1 MSPCSNTFW
10 FLRNSRIVFPNP
22 TLARKTFASNSSL
35 AGFPI
40 GASFGSTNVINSR
53 GLIEQ
58 RRRSQQG
65 HCFRSLPKE
74 INPGLPAVLQRKHG
88 FFERFSSLRAG
99 RRLPRFLKSIY
110 RDMRDGDGTSMR
122 LGFWSRWS
130 ILLTSEK
137 LNEGVASQRIQ
148 VVGHIAELPD
158 QPMR

>member
-10 FLRNSRIVFPNP
+10 FLLNSRIVFPNP

-74 INPGLPAVLQRKHG
+74 INPGLPA
-88 FFERFSSLRAG
+88 RFHRESTASLSASVRSAPG
-99 RRLPRFLKSIY
+99 DVSPLPQ
-110 RDMRDGDGTSMR
+110 
-122 LGFWSRWS
+122 
-130 ILLTSEK
+130 E
-137 LNEGVASQRIQ
+137 
-148 VVGHIAELPD
+148 HLPQCHSD
-158 QPMR
+158 